1 MQLSDLLG
9 VSVFD
14 AAGRRLGTV
23 TDVRLAIRGNLDSHP
38 GPPSV
43 FGLVVSPRTGSSY
56 LGYERTDVRRP
67 VVLAALLRWRHRGTF
82 LTLWTDLHTVGTDRI
97 TVRDGY
103 RRYSPL
109 LRNP

>member
-9 VSVFD
+9 MDVRD
-14 AAGRRLGTV
+14 TAGRRVGTV
-23 TDVRLAIRGNLDSHP
+23 TDVRLAVPGTLDNHP

-56 LGYERTDVRRP
+56 LGYERSRVRRP
-67 VVLAALLRWRHRGTF
+67 AALAALLRWRHRGTF
-82 LTLWTDLHTVGTDRI
+82 LTLWTDLHNVSAAHI

-103 RRYSPL
+103 QRYSPI
-109 LRNP
+109 LRTR

>member
-9 VSVFD
+9 VDVRD

-23 TDVRLAIRGNLDSHP
+23 TDVRLAVPGAMDHHP

-56 LGYERTDVRRP
+56 LGYERSEVRRP
-67 VVLAALLRWRHRGTF
+67 AALAVLLRWRHRGTF
-82 LTLWTDLHTVGTDRI
+82 LTLWTDLHTVSADRV

-103 RRYSPL
+103 RRYSPI
-109 LRNP
+109 LRTR